1 MDWRLAMRSSQVA
14 TTAQAAVVFQRD
26 SVMRKAESLT
36 GETQGLA
43 LQRPHPD
50 VNVSWLVVQRATAP
64 RIAMVSA
71 LARGL
76 GLVKVLALVRVSV
89 SVSVLAMVSVLVK
102 VLAMAWALVLVRVIA
117 FALAKAMELV
127 IAIALAMVTAARMT
141 VPRWALS
148 QGPCSILP

>member
-1 MDWRLAMRSSQVA
+1 MDWRLAIRSSQLATMAHPAVA
-14 TTAQAAVVFQRD
+14 FQPD
-26 SVMRKAESLT
+26 SVKRKAESLT

-71 LARGL
+71 LARAL
-76 GLVKVLALVRVSV
+76 TLVKVLALVR
-89 SVSVLAMVSVLVK
+89 VSVLAMVSVLVK

-127 IAIALAMVTAARMT
+127 IAIALAMATAARMT
-141 VPRWALS
+141 VPQSAASR
-148 QGPCSILP
+148 GPCSILP

>member
-14 TTAQAAVVFQRD
+14 TMAQAAVVFQRD
-26 SVMRKAESLT
+26 SVIRKAESLT

-71 LARGL
+71 LARAL
-76 GLVKVLALVRVSV
+76 TLVKVLALVR
-89 SVSVLAMVSVLVK
+89 VSVLAMVSVLVK

>member
-14 TTAQAAVVFQRD
+14 TMAQAAVVFQRN

-71 LARGL
+71 LARAL
-76 GLVKVLALVRVSV
+76 TLVKVLALVR
-89 SVSVLAMVSVLVK
+89 VSVLAMVSVLVK

>member
-71 LARGL
+71 LARAL
-76 GLVKVLALVRVSV
+76 TLVKVLALVR
-89 SVSVLAMVSVLVK
+89 VSVLAMVSVLVK